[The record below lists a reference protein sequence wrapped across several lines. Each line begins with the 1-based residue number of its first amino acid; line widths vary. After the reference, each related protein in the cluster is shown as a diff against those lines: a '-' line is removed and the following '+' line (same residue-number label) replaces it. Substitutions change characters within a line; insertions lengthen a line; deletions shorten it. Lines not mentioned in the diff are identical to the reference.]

1 MNITL
6 IGMPSCGKSTI
17 GVVAAKQLGLDF
29 VDCDL
34 LIQRREGRK
43 LKDIIRT
50 DGLDAFM
57 AIEEEVN
64 SSLDVKDSVI
74 SPGGSVVL
82 SEKAM
87 KHLKEISFIIYLKV
101 SYSTMCRRI
110 GDPVKRGV
118 VMRPGLTLSDL
129 YRQREPLYA
138 KYADLVIEERGLY
151 MNEIVDLVV
160 KQYETSE

>member
-1 MNITL
+1 
-6 IGMPSCGKSTI
+6 MPSCGKSTI
-17 GVVAAKQLGLDF
+17 GVVAAKRLGLDF